1 MSNNFSFINNGK
13 ELVASKEV
21 LSTISIFELFIFGG
35 LAKNPKG
42 KSITFKVM
50 NPSTMENEIT
60 EYAVGDM
67 CDPNWIRSGGKVKSP
82 LASTYRTINAVNAVL
97 MYRKVRGSVLP
108 EGWLDALEQGGY
120 WDKAGTVPTLRWWLT
135 FWGHAPKVYTPECNW
150 FSQESPE
157 MVNEKFN
164 DFKGKRFNE
173 STVLEYWWLPASA
186 PFGEYFT
193 AVATAVNKEN
203 DSVILYDTLE
213 VKWGTDRVWFPSF
226 RKEGRYRYTWKS
238 WEGDSYNW
246 VRGNGEGDI
255 EALGNVLFWWSIH
268 ETPLAEVSAML
279 NRDATNLVAPS
290 RMYGHP
296 SPLNKASD
304 RCTVGHLK
312 LRLANPGKGC
322 MPSLP
327 EVLNDDSAYAAAEAA
342 KFAFEEGLPVLF
354 QHQLENIRVGLAAA
368 GLGKSTVQMIMDV
381 TTPEGATVKAKVRLS
396 LGQFLVDKATKLFNR
411 DSLEFR
417 VTPGLEVDIEY
428 LTEEDK
434 NESETLLEE
443 FSSFAASLLLM

>member
-1 MSNNFSFINNGK
+1 MANFINNGK
-13 ELVASKEV
+13 ELFASKEV

-35 LAKNPKG
+35 LSKNPKG
-42 KSITFKVM
+42 KSIVFKTT
-50 NPSTMENEIT
+50 NASTLENEVK
-60 EYAVGDM
+60 EYSVGDM
-67 CDPNWIRSGGKVKSP
+67 CDPEWIRSGGKVKSP

-108 EGWLDALEQGGY
+108 DGWFDAFQQGGY
-120 WDKAGTVPTLRWWLT
+120 WDKAGTVPAFCAWLT
-135 FWGHAPKVYTPECNW
+135 YWGHPIKDYTPECNW
-150 FSQESPE
+150 FSEEAPE
-157 MVNEKFN
+157 FVNEKFN
-164 DFKGKRFNE
+164 DHKGKRFNE
-173 STVLEYWWLPASA
+173 SAVLEHWWLPADA
-186 PFGEYFT
+186 PFGEYFD
-193 AVATAVNKEN
+193 AVATAKNKEN
-203 DSVILYDTLE
+203 ESVILYDTLE
-213 VKWGTDRVWFPSF
+213 VKWGADRVWFPSF

-268 ETPLAEVSAML
+268 ETPLAGVSAML
-279 NRDATNLVAPS
+279 NREATNLVAPS

-304 RCTVGHLK
+304 RCTVGHIK
-312 LRLANPGKGC
+312 LRLATPGKSC

-327 EVLNDDSAYAAAEAA
+327 EVFNDESAYAAAEAA

-354 QHQLENIRVGLAAA
+354 QHQLENLRVGLAAA
-368 GLGKSTVQMIMDV
+368 GLGKSTIQLIMDV
-381 TTPEGATVKAKVRLS
+381 QTPEGKVVKAKVRMS

-417 VTPGLEVDIEY
+417 VTPGLEVEIEY
-428 LTEEDK
+428 LNPEDQEESDK
-434 NESETLLEE
+434 LVEE
-443 FSSFAASLLLM
+443 FSSLGAFLLLQQ